1 MCARACVEC
10 YNVANIPLPYRRVVN
25 IRYPSR
31 RVAVQPCTRRWI
43 VDFLARIV
51 DNVEQLLMRAGGFR
65 VSTQPPF
72 HRPRQVGKGED
83 HLAQTLSASFCFYG
97 AQCCTIP
104 RIDRRAV
111 NKSSRLRAWLRRQH
125 MFATTEK
132 IRVRIGPRF
141 SPLNR
146 RNRPRQCVHRCC
158 WVVDRKF
165 YDW

>member
-1 MCARACVEC
+1 MSSATISRIYRCH
-10 YNVANIPLPYRRVVN
+10 RRVVN

-51 DNVEQLLMRAGGFR
+51 DNAEQLLMRARGFR

-111 NKSSRLRAWLRRQH
+111 NKSARLRAWLRRQH
-125 MFATTEK
+125 MFATAEK

-141 SPLNR
+141 NPLNR
-146 RNRPRQCVHRCC
+146 SSESFASVCSSIELSVGNLLTG
-158 WVVDRKF
+158 
-165 YDW
+165 